1 MRTAITTIMLG
12 LVVCQLC
19 SAAPGQKGGPKK
31 DRQGYYS
38 LFGGHDGLEGWK
50 ASEREGTF
58 KVEDG
63 LLVVNGE
70 RSHLFYVGPV
80 HDHNF
85 KNFELKVE
93 CMTFPK
99 ANSGI
104 YFHTEWQDTD
114 WPKKGFEVQVN
125 QTHGDPKKTA
135 SLYDVKNVM
144 NQSPVKDNE
153 WYWYD
158 ITVKDK
164 TVTIKINNKV
174 VNEWTQ
180 PDDWKGPPGWPGRVL
195 SSGTIAIQG
204 HDPGSK
210 VLYRTIKIKPLD

>member
-1 MRTAITTIMLG
+1 MRTAIATLLLAL
-12 LVVCQLC
+12 LVGQTCA
-19 SAAPGQKGGPKK
+19 AAPDQKPRK
-31 DRQGYYS
+31 DREGYYA
-38 LFGGHDGLEGWK
+38 LFNGKDLDGWK

-63 LLVVNGE
+63 QLVVNGN
-70 RSHLFYVGPV
+70 RSHLFYMGPV

-85 KNFELKVE
+85 KDFELKVE
-93 CMTFPK
+93 CMTFPH

-104 YFHTEWQDTD
+104 YIQTEWQDTD
-114 WPKKGFEVQVN
+114 WPKKGFEIQVN
-125 QTHGDPKKTA
+125 QTHGDFKKTA
-135 SLYDVKNVM
+135 SIYDVKNVE
-144 NQSPVKDNE
+144 NVSPVKDNE

-158 ITVKDK
+158 ILVKGKTITVK
-164 TVTIKINNKV
+164 INGKV

-180 PDDWKGPPGWPGRVL
+180 PDDWKGSPGWPGRVL